1 MKPTHLESSALKKR
15 LEQEG
20 LQKIRDDL
28 HFLITD
34 FQSVLTELGEP
45 EVAKIL
51 ALLTDNQQL
60 SSEFDSSISDQKIV
74 QALSI
79 LFQLMN
85 LVEENSATQFRRKLE
100 NNLDISAVRGSW
112 GETFARWQ
120 EQGLSEAQIAEI
132 LPKVKIMPVLTAHPT
147 EAKRI
152 SILELHREFYLL
164 LVKNENAIW
173 SIIEKQNIQH
183 NFKSLL
189 ERWWRSG
196 EVYLEKPT
204 VINERNNVMYYF
216 TRVFPEV
223 LRLSDQ
229 RLKFVWQAAGFNPE
243 NLSQPEQYPSIQL
256 GSWVGGDRDGHP
268 YVTAE
273 ITQNTLLEHRR
284 AALALIQN
292 QLQDLVK
299 KLSFSAINHSVPEIL
314 RQAIAENEQNLGEA
328 GKQATQR
335 NPYEPWRQLVNLI
348 LLKLNHTIQ
357 NQTENDLAYYPNSG
371 ALQADL
377 RVLRA
382 SLWAVNGQ
390 RVAEEWLFPIERIVQ
405 CFGFHLAKLDI
416 RQNSAFYDRAFS
428 QILAFSQAV
437 DSDYSTWEESK
448 KINFLTQELQ
458 NNRPYTVYG
467 ETIGQEADQV
477 LACFRVVK
485 THIDLYGAEGIGSF
499 IVSMTRGVSDLL
511 LVYVFMREVGLLKA
525 GLPVVPLFE
534 TIDDLK
540 NSEKI
545 LPEFLAHPFTQ
556 AHRGQNADIQ
566 EVMLGYSDSN
576 KDGGIVASRWNI
588 YQTEKKLTQIAEKQG
603 LKLRFF
609 HGIGGTISR
618 GGGKYHRFLESM
630 PWGSMSGE
638 IKLTVQGE
646 AIAQQFANLVNAT
659 YNLEMLL
666 SGTALQASYP
676 YFEAKQPDFPLEALA
691 NLADCCF
698 QQYQTLVSH
707 PNFIPFFSQATP
719 IDVLE
724 QSKIGS
730 RPARRTGKRSLAD
743 LRAIPWVFS
752 WNQARFNL
760 TGWYGI
766 GFGLKTLR
774 EQNPEAY
781 RQLQA
786 NTTEWSFLHYTLINI
801 ETNLLNAD
809 PELMKMYSQLVE
821 NEQVR
826 TELLNLILEEYDSS
840 VREVAALLGEHTET
854 RRRNLLDNVNRR
866 KNALQ
871 TLHKLQIEQLKKWRA
886 NKDTAPEV
894 AEDLLIELLMLT
906 TAIASGLKNTG

>member
-1 MKPTHLESSALKKR
+1 MKTNSIESSALKKR
-15 LEQEG
+15 IGQEG
-20 LQKIRDDL
+20 LQKIKEDL
-28 HFLITD
+28 QFLIAS
-34 FQSVLTELGEP
+34 FQSVLSDLDESAVA
-45 EVAKIL
+45 EVLSLL
-51 ALLTDNQQL
+51 ADNQVDNQI
-60 SSEFDSSISDQKIV
+60 SSANISDQKLI
-74 QALSI
+74 QSLSI

-85 LVEENSATQFRRKLE
+85 LVEENAATQFRRKIE

-120 EQGLSEAQIAEI
+120 EQGFSEAQIAEL
-132 LPKVKIMPVLTAHPT
+132 LPRLCIMPVLTAHPT

-173 SIIEKQNIQH
+173 SIIEKQGIDS
-183 NFKSLL
+183 NFKALL

-196 EVYLEKPT
+196 EVYLEKPAVT
-204 VINERNNVMYYF
+204 SERNNVMYYF

-229 RLKFVWQAAGFNPE
+229 RLKFVWQAQGFNPDK
-243 NLSQPEQYPSIQL
+243 LRLPEQFPRISF

-268 YVTAE
+268 YVTAD
-273 ITQNTLLEHRR
+273 ITQDTLQKHRQ
-284 AALALIQN
+284 AALGLLQN
-292 QLQDLVK
+292 QLMDLGAK
-299 KLSFSAINHSVPEIL
+299 ISFSDINNDVPDFFA
-314 RQAIAENEQNLGEA
+314 QALATQAQNLGEA
-328 GKQATQR
+328 GVQALQR
-335 NPYEPWRQLVNLI
+335 NPHEPWRQFVNLI
-348 LLKLNHTIQ
+348 LLRLKNTIQ
-357 NQTENDLAYYPNSG
+357 NNIQNSANYYHS
-371 ALQADL
+371 ASDLQADL
-377 RVLRA
+377 SILRQ
-382 SLWAVNGQ
+382 SLWAINGQ
-390 RVAEEWLFPIERIVQ
+390 TIADELLFPIERTVQ
-405 CFGFHLAKLDI
+405 GFGFHLAKLDI
-416 RQNSAFYDRAFS
+416 RQNSAFYDQAFS
-428 QILAFSQAV
+428 QILQASQV
-437 DSDYSTWEESK
+437 TDYAYHTWNESK
-448 KINFLTQELQ
+448 KVDFLTQELQ
-458 NNRPYTVYG
+458 SNRPFVVYG
-467 ETIGQEADQV
+467 TSVGQEADQV

-485 THIDLYGAEGIGSF
+485 NHIDLYGAEGIGSF
-499 IVSMTRGVSDLL
+499 IVSMTRGLSDLL
-511 LVYVFMREVGLLKA
+511 LVYLFMREVGLLNSH
-525 GLPVVPLFE
+525 LPVVPLFE

-545 LPEFLAHPFTQ
+545 LADFLAHPLTQ
-556 AHRGQNADIQ
+556 VRKSQNADIQ

-588 YQTEKKLTQIAEKQG
+588 YQTEKKLTQIAQNYG
-603 LKLRFF
+603 VKLRFF

-666 SGTALQASYP
+666 SGTALQASFP
-676 YFEAKQPDFPLEALA
+676 YFGSQAPEFPLEALA
-691 NLADCCF
+691 NLADNCL
-698 QQYQTLVSH
+698 QHYQNLVKH
-707 PNFIPFFSQATP
+707 PDFIQFYSQATP

-766 GFGLKTLR
+766 GYGLQTLR
-774 EQNPEAY
+774 TQNPEAY
-781 RQLQA
+781 QELQTWA
-786 NTTEWSFLHYTLINI
+786 IEWSFLHYTLINI

-809 PELMKMYSQLVE
+809 PELMKEYSQLVD

-826 TELLNLILEEYDSS
+826 NELLNLILAEYQLS
-840 VREVAALLGEHTET
+840 VQEVAQLLGGHTAT
-854 RRRNLLDNVNRR
+854 RRVNLLDNVNRR
-866 KNALQ
+866 KNALI
-871 TLHKLQIEQLKKWRA
+871 TLHRLQIQQLRNWRISKEQS
-886 NKDTAPEV
+886 PEN
-894 AEDLLIELLMLT
+894 AENLLIELLTLT